1 MYQRILIATDGTKLS
16 SKAVR
21 AGIQLAASLQAK
33 VFAFMA
39 VERYPHSLLD
49 SVSEPNIDYI
59 DEMNAQLKKRAEVV
73 LNRVKEIGRFDGLE
87 IQTVTGFAPVGAAIL
102 KCAIKHNCDLIIM
115 ASHGRKG
122 IKRLVLGSET
132 QDVLT
137 HSTIPVLV
145 LR

>member
-1 MYQRILIATDGTKLS
+1 MYKRILIATDGTRLA

-21 AGIQLAASLQAK
+21 AGIKLAATLNAE

-39 VERYPHSLLD
+39 VERYPHSFFD
-49 SVSEPNIDYI
+49 SVSEPSLQYI
-59 DEMNAQLKKRAEVV
+59 EEINSQLKKRAQVV
-73 LNRVKEIGRFDGLE
+73 LNRVKEIGKFDGVE
-87 IQTVTGFAPVGAAIL
+87 ITAVTGFEPVGAAIL
-102 KCAIKHNCDLIIM
+102 KCAAKHDCDLIIM

-122 IKRLVLGSET
+122 IKRLILGSET